1 MFAPCPLSIL
11 LLNTLFFVPLF
22 FVFARVLWFTPPV
35 ALALTQLLVEWLSTQ
50 PFAATGDASQL
61 APRTVATVA
70 SYAVLMGRD
79 LAELRSRAVVTDAY
93 RAMSGQFWIG
103 SLVEL
108 HSLKKKEMNGAIGA
122 VVVGCE
128 QIDAAEVER
137 RALAAAEA
145 RAAAAAQRR
154 QLGGGFDFVEV
165 DFSKGSAASGVAAAA
180 AMLAGRRAP
189 GSGGDGGAASG
200 GGAPLLPPEAPV
212 EPVRA
217 VVRFAVPGT
226 NKVKTCA
233 VKSINLKEALLSP
246 RLASAFS
253 PSALCVEKEAAAEEG
268 RRRKQQQRR
277 RDKQKKAQRE
287 RAAVSRAAN
296 GSSATATKCER
307 IRPIAIAAHFLAT
320 SCNPAA
326 SLAPVA
332 SDAAQRGDGPSPTAA
347 GIEGCAATLGTLAHL
362 RVCDRC
368 KRLVGCGGEMA
379 AMALAHAAAD
389 SFTQRNSLDKAMR
402 DLESAST
409 AAHAPATPC
418 PLRCHP
424 SPPRLFVPARS
435 RLRSP
440 PAPPLAHTPPL
451 RPQR

>member
-1 MFAPCPLSIL
+1 MTI
-11 LLNTLFFVPLF
+11 PLF
-22 FVFARVLWFTPPV
+22 
-35 ALALTQLLVEWLSTQ
+35 AL
-50 PFAATGDASQL
+50 
-61 APRTVATVA
+61 
-70 SYAVLMGRD
+70 
-79 LAELRSRAVVTDAY
+79 
-93 RAMSGQFWIG
+93 
-103 SLVEL
+103 
-108 HSLKKKEMNGAIGA
+108 
-122 VVVGCE
+122 
-128 QIDAAEVER
+128 
-137 RALAAAEA
+137 
-145 RAAAAAQRR
+145 
-154 QLGGGFDFVEV
+154 DFVEV